1 MRISFIAAILI
12 LVVSSISKAQNQYPF
27 METTGNEDILAY
39 WYNVERD
46 SVYLKRF
53 QTNLQ
58 FHSAIQIY
66 GKAPGDSFSVNA
78 RAYLNSGEKIFDQDY
93 VIRNGKVEKPNT
105 CQMRNGFFKLDCP
118 VNYTEQKPARI
129 VISIKSSDN
138 ERTKEITCRYHKVYG
153 NITDFSGKPFR
164 AFVGFGADTFLE
176 YLTVWSDSSGYY
188 EIELPERTYNT
199 VGVDDESYSQTTLEA
214 WGWNIIVDSDQR
226 LDFKVGTGEVY
237 NLNAWVNNGGPPC
250 YFITFRPMA
259 LIPRE
264 LWEARKYDTEIN
276 EKEWRV
282 SGLAPEL
289 NIEDIRISVNGKEVE
304 IYSLQKY
311 YETAWNGTAM
321 PAYLVQVSKD
331 GLDRVGKQT
340 IRLEYEKEM
349 EINGQKVLR
358 NSMGYFQFYLNYG
371 GLSTYY

>member
-1 MRISFIAAILI
+1 MRIYLITAIFMLAI
-12 LVVSSISKAQNQYPF
+12 SSISMAQVSYPF
-27 METTGNEDILAY
+27 LQTTGEEDILAY

-46 SVYLKRF
+46 SVYLERHK
-53 QTNLQ
+53 TNLQ
-58 FHSAIQIY
+58 FHSSLQVY
-66 GKAPGDSFSVNA
+66 GKVPADSFSVNA
-78 RAYLNSGEKIFDQDY
+78 RAYLNNGEKIFDRIFD
-93 VIRNGKVEKPNT
+93 ISNGKTSKPNT
-105 CQMRNGFFKLDCP
+105 YQVRNGFFKLDCP
-118 VNYTEQKPARI
+118 VDYAEQKPVRI
-129 VISIKSSDN
+129 IVSIKSTAG
-138 ERTKEITCRYHKVYG
+138 EHTKDITCRYHKVYG

-164 AFVGFGADTFLE
+164 AFVGFGSDTFLE
-176 YLTVWSDSSGYY
+176 HLTVWSDSSGYY

-199 VGVDDESYSQTTLEA
+199 VGVDDESYAQTTLEA

-264 LWEARKYDTEIN
+264 LWKTRENDIELN
-276 EKEWRV
+276 GKEWKV
-282 SGLAPEL
+282 LDLAPEL
-289 NIEDIRISVNGKEVE
+289 TIEDIKVSVNGNEVE

-311 YETAWNGTAM
+311 FETSGKASSM

-349 EINGQKVLR
+349 EIGGQKVLR
-358 NSMGYFQFYLNYG
+358 NSMGYYQFYLNYG
-371 GLSTYY
+371 GLSTYN